1 MAIDVNERYFQGRK
15 NLFLADFADFADI
28 ADFFALATNG
38 TRHINISSTAPLLT
52 SHTKPPPFLTQ
63 AKYTHFFCLSNKTP
77 WSLLNS
83 LPR

>member
-1 MAIDVNERYFQGRK
+1 MSMKDIFKAGRIF
-15 NLFLADFADFADI
+15 FLADFADIADT

>member
-1 MAIDVNERYFQGRK
+1 MSMKDIFKAGRIF
-15 NLFLADFADFADI
+15 FLADFADFADIADI

-63 AKYTHFFCLSNKTP
+63 AKYTHFCLSNKTP